1 MGSGDSGLATLPGR
15 PLWAWDGLQLPD
27 PCGHNSLHLLLQTR
41 AKVPESAGFQL
52 LVLVHGPSL
61 GRPMA
66 PALDLELELEK
77 QLRKALPDAFSGSFA
92 GAVL

>member
-1 MGSGDSGLATLPGR
+1 M
-15 PLWAWDGLQLPD
+15 
-27 PCGHNSLHLLLQTR
+27 
-41 AKVPESAGFQL
+41 PESAGFQL